1 MAIII
6 KKRTISKKKKNKAIN
21 SRPNSTILDIAQK
34 LQHRKYKKNEKCGK
48 CQRKIKIKFMKLTC
62 VNFSF
67 FILLFSPSNSS
78 GDRGRYFSRSAGDT
92 ELRWKRKKNIYLLY
106 VK

>member
-1 MAIII
+1 
-6 KKRTISKKKKNKAIN
+6 
-21 SRPNSTILDIAQK
+21 
-34 LQHRKYKKNEKCGK
+34 
-48 CQRKIKIKFMKLTC
+48 MKLTC

-92 ELRWKRKKNIYLLY
+92 ELRWNKKKKKNILFD